1 MRAMP
6 KPLVT
11 LNNDALRIDLC
22 ELVRR
27 IVEEM
32 LSGLLGDEVD
42 DSVGA
47 ECCRRKLKGALA
59 ATQASSCYRGGCAG
73 GRA

>member
-1 MRAMP
+1 MP

-32 LSGLLGDEVD
+32 LSDLLDDEVD
-42 DSVGA
+42 DSVGV

-59 ATQASSCYRGGCAG
+59 AT
-73 GRA
+73 

>member
-1 MRAMP
+1 MP

-27 IVEEM
+27 SVEEM

-59 ATQASSCYRGGCAG
+59 AT
-73 GRA
+73 